1 MMPLG
6 PETEILV
13 CNSGFDL
20 RIVRLRL
27 GFNLG
32 IVWSLLL

>member
-1 MMPLG
+1 LG
-6 PETEILV
+6 

-20 RIVRLRL
+20 DIVRLRL

-32 IVWSLLL
+32 IVWSFLL